1 MLTNMNR
8 KYIIKEFDFFRNL
21 RFINKTTF
29 PHSLKI
35 PKSITF
41 ALNIKNMKTIIIW
54 FYCILVC
61 SLFQAKAQNSN
72 TAFRIVKKIH
82 LEGDAGW
89 DYLYSDD
96 QSGKLYVSHGNMVQ
110 VVDMKTD
117 TLLGTITGLNGV
129 HGIAIA
135 SDLNKGF
142 ISNGRDSSVTIFNTK
157 TLQVIARIKVT
168 GQNPDAILFDPF
180 SRKVFT
186 FNGRSSNST
195 VIDAETNLVTATI
208 ALEGKPEFSVTDGKG
223 KIYVNIEDKSKICK
237 INTSTLKVEQSW
249 SIAPGEEPS
258 GLALDNETHRLFS
271 VCDNKT
277 MVVVN
282 AETGKIISTL
292 PIGDRVDGA
301 AFDPGLKYAYSSNG
315 DGTLTIVKEENK
327 DSFSIVTNL
336 PTQKG
341 ARTIAINKITHHI
354 YLPTA
359 EFEQVPKSEAGN
371 QKGRP
376 KILPNSFI
384 VLDITP

>member
-1 MLTNMNR
+1 LLNFYIPLFIAFKPLVRHDVQLVLKLILVISQLYKLNYLQMRTYFFMLYFLLSAVTL
-8 KYIIKEFDFFRNL
+8 NL
-21 RFINKTTF
+21 RL
-29 PHSLKI
+29 HAKI
-35 PKSITF
+35 PAS
-41 ALNIKNMKTIIIW
+41 
-54 FYCILVC
+54 
-61 SLFQAKAQNSN
+61 
-72 TAFRIVKKIH
+72 RIVKKIH

-157 TLQVIARIKVT
+157 TLQVITRIKVT

-223 KIYVNIEDKSKICK
+223 KVYVNIEDKSRICE
-237 INTSTLKVEQSW
+237 INTSTFKVEQSW

-277 MVVVN
+277 MVVLD

-327 DSFSIVTNL
+327 DSFSIVTYL

-359 EFEQVPKSEAGN
+359 EFEQVPKSDAGN
-371 QKGRP
+371 QKPRP

-384 VLDITP
+384 VLDIAP